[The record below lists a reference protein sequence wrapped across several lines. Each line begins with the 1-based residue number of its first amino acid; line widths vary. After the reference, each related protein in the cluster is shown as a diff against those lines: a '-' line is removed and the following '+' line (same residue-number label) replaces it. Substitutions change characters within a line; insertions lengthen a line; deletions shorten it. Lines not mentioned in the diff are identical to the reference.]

1 MPWTGKSFASKHN
14 HKLKGASAA
23 KASRVANAIL
33 KKTGDEGKAIRI
45 ANSIGDKSLR
55 KGGRGRGK

>member
-1 MPWTGKSFASKHN
+1 MPWDAKNFASRHN
-14 HKLKGASAA
+14 KKLKGGAAA

-45 ANSIGDKSLR
+45 ANSIGDR
-55 KGGRGRGK
+55 AMRRGGRSHGK